1 MAIGESGSKIAYW
14 YVVESFQI
22 PIPFASTFYIFTPKR
37 EGCNLSLVFITVEV
51 KWDLDLLRS
60 LLSSEEVDLIHTLP
74 LSKHHFDRLIWHYD
88 QIGFFTIKNAYH
100 VAHKW
105 ILPPSLTSSH
115 RLQAIP
121 SLSSRISSGELE
133 SHQKLR

>member
-1 MAIGESGSKIAYW
+1 M
-14 YVVESFQI
+14 
-22 PIPFASTFYIFTPKR
+22 
-37 EGCNLSLVFITVEV
+37 EV

-74 LSKHHFDRLIWHYD
+74 LSKHHLVDRLIWHYD

-121 SLSSRISSGELE
+121 SLSSMISSGELE